1 LVNFDD
7 DGTASDFPMF
17 CNSSNQTLSTVGR
30 GGSAMNTTA
39 SSKDDVATA
48 PGYESRPQQGHHGV
62 IDGVGTSSSHDNE
75 VNPPG
80 PDIGDPRNLMGT
92 KRFKKMKSV
101 ELESQKVQ
109 QQLQTLFDF
118 QQTAMTAAIQAGIDS
133 FSTQCQKVLLLVA
146 QLDARLGNT
155 SNSLPANEQT
165 TTPAIHTI
173 KPLMNAVDFSGMA

>member
-1 LVNFDD
+1 
-7 DGTASDFPMF
+7 
-17 CNSSNQTLSTVGR
+17 
-30 GGSAMNTTA
+30 MNTTT
-39 SSKDDVATA
+39 SSKDDAATA

-62 IDGVGTSSSHDNE
+62 IDGVGTSSSHDDE

-118 QQTAMTAAIQAGIDS
+118 QQTAMNAAIKAGIDS
-133 FSTQCQKVLLLVA
+133 FSTQCQKVLLFVE
-146 QLDARLGNT
+146 QLDARFGNT

-173 KPLMNAVDFSGMA
+173 KPLMNDVDFSGMA